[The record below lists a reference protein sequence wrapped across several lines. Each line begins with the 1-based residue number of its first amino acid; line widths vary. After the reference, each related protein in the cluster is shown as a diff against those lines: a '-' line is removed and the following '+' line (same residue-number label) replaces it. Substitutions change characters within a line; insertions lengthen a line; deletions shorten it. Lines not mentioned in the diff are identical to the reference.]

1 MWKRQASVTRQ
12 ASVHGDVVSNAFCSI
27 TADTSH
33 ILNQRM
39 ISVQSMFV
47 FRPHRSTTYVD
58 AAYCYRSS
66 SVVCRSVCP
75 CVYHSSEPRKNGC
88 TDRNAVPV
96 VGWDG
101 P

>member
-47 FRPHRSTTYVD
+47 LDRIAVL
-58 AAYCYRSS
+58 
-66 SVVCRSVCP
+66 
-75 CVYHSSEPRKNGC
+75 C
-88 TDRNAVPV
+88 T
-96 VGWDG
+96 
-101 P
+101 